1 MDIETINGRDTNLEN
16 TEKGKIALNLT
27 GLETDGKVF
36 AVDKQSIADM
46 AKQEAINKFN
56 DKVDEYTK
64 RFDKYNEELEK
75 EAEKLTDEF
84 EKLEIKP
91 FGQYLLIKPFSQN
104 PFQRIKKEGNII
116 TDLGGLVPQYKSN
129 ETGQIEEEESFIHVG
144 TVVEIGPD
152 VRYIR
157 QGDTVMWTAPTELPI
172 PFYKQGLVTVFEA
185 NIKAIINVGLQDRFD
200 KIKNKI
206 KE

>member
-1 MDIETINGRDTNLEN
+1 MNIETINGRDTNLES

-27 GLETDGKVF
+27 GLETDGKLF
-36 AVDKQSIADM
+36 AVNKQSIADIT
-46 AKQEAINKFN
+46 KQEAISKFN

-64 RFDKYNEELEK
+64 RFDKYNEQLEK

-104 PFQRIKKEGNII
+104 PFQRIKKEGKII
-116 TDLGGLVPQYKSN
+116 TDVGGLTPIVKSN
-129 ETGQIEEEESFIHVG
+129 ETGQFEEEESFIHVG
-144 TVVEIGPD
+144 TVVDIGPD

-157 QGDTVMWTAPTELPI
+157 QGDAVMWTAPTELPI